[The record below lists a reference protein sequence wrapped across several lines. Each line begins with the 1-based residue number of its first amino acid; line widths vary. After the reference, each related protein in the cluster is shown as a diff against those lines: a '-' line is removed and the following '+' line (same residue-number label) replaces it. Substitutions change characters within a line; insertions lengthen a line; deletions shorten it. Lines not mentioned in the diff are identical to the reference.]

1 MRLDVSID
9 FHDEHARLNRQREV
23 LFIELKEVVHEC
35 RVNHDALMHG
45 DGCADESRAS
55 AAWRHRQVVVIAI
68 LHDLGNFFRRE
79 YAYDDIRIMRLGAQ
93 LVMAVLFLDLIFPK
107 KALAVNDLGKSL
119 EVFFVES
126 LVVTHATTAS
136 PFLIFSI
143 SCGTIS

>member
-1 MRLDVSID
+1 MRLDVSIN
-9 FHDEHARLNRQREV
+9 FHDEHARLDRQREV
-23 LFIELKEVVHEC
+23 LVIKLKEVVHE
-35 RVNHDALMHG
+35 RRIDHDALVHG

-55 AAWRHRQVVVIAI
+55 AARRHRQVVVIAV

-107 KALAVNDLGKSL
+107 KALALNDLGKSL

>member
-9 FHDEHARLNRQREV
+9 FHDEYARLDRQREV
-23 LFIELKEVVHEC
+23 LFIKLKEVVHEC
-35 RVNHDALMHG
+35 RVDHDALVNR
-45 DGCADESRAS
+45 DSRTDKTRTS
-55 AAWRHRQVVVIAI
+55 AARRHRQVVVIAV

-79 YAYDDIRIMRLGAQ
+79 HAHDDVRIMRLGTQ
-93 LVMAVLFLDLIFPK
+93 LVMAVLFLDFIFPK

>member
-9 FHDEHARLNRQREV
+9 FHDEHAWLDRQREV
-23 LFIELKEVVHEC
+23 LFIKLKKVVHER
-35 RVNHDALMHG
+35 RVNHDALVHG
-45 DGCADESRAS
+45 DGCADESRAC
-55 AAWRHRQVVVIAI
+55 AARRHRQVVVIAV

-79 YAYDDIRIMRLGAQ
+79 HAHDDVRIVRLGTQ
-93 LVMAVLFLDLIFPK
+93 FVMAVLFLDLIFPK